1 MSLVSLE
8 CNYIVERVRSI
19 AFQVGAFLG
28 DDSAYNREKQA
39 QQVVDILSQ
48 TGLQDISEPILQSIL
63 YGQNDT
69 VTIQSTQFF
78 EILRFARQYF
88 TQQVLDAIQREAERP
103 RASYLVLKR
112 RILDVEATIENGIRR
127 VDFIVDKER
136 YPIRLSY
143 RVGTQDFLLEEW
155 LKWFDGDLTAI
166 LPTGDFKETLKMQ
179 MRGRALCFLKY
190 FRKYRE
196 NPTDTTA
203 QSAQS
208 QTSQH
213 QTSQHQ
219 RVQVQHDRPI
229 YWTYN
234 RVHTVRE
241 GLIDQFHAD
250 LDKGYLSTYQPH
262 LWKRETFDN
271 IRTFLRREGHPEKIF
286 CTVGRKTFVLDSA
299 LSERDIF
306 ISIQSGKSE
315 RIQGIL
321 NVDGLSLRTT
331 EHFVPIQ
338 QLLKRLDANPLSELA
353 RLGRESQHC
362 TVCNRKLDSEHSLA
376 VGMGP
381 VCASRIR
388 PKMVQQS
395 LF

>member
-39 QQVVDILSQ
+39 QQVVDILSH
-48 TGLQDISEPILQSIL
+48 TGLQELTEPILSSIL
-63 YGQNDT
+63 YGQNDS

-78 EILRFARQYF
+78 EVLRFARQYF
-88 TQQVLDAIQREAERP
+88 TQEVLDAIQREADRP
-103 RASYLVLKR
+103 RASYLVMKR
-112 RILDVEATIENGIRR
+112 RILDVEATIENGVRR

-155 LKWFDGDLTAI
+155 LKWFDGDLSDV
-166 LPTGDFKETLKMQ
+166 LPTGDFTETLKTQ

-196 NPTDTTA
+196 D
-203 QSAQS
+203 QSG
-208 QTSQH
+208 QH
-213 QTSQHQ
+213 T
-219 RVQVQHDRPI
+219 RPI

-250 LDKGYLSTYQPH
+250 LDKGYLSAYQPH

-271 IRTFLRREGHPEKIF
+271 IRTFLRREGCPEKIF
-286 CTVGRKTFVLDSA
+286 CTVGRKTFVLDSS

-306 ISIQSGKSE
+306 ISIQSGKTE

-353 RLGRESQHC
+353 RLGRESAHC

-381 VCASRIR
+381 VCASKIR
-388 PKMVQQS
+388 PKMIQQS